1 MSQTQGGLTAGA
13 ILLQLPRPGLAFSS
27 LWCRPGPQQGLGSG
41 LCRVWLT
48 LSWGSVIPRSHRQPF
63 QPRLTSFMQRPFQ
76 HSHFWASLPVPSVGQ
91 LLLHKEIHEQERLF
105 LKKKSS
111 LVLKANSLYRSLV
124 SSRSVVCLWKRTPT
138 FQRQSYSQWRV
149 YQLSHFWKPM
159 QDLLETLAFS
169 YFVSQWT
176 EGPQKLLLS
185 HLGCFMALKS
195 GCWMAPST
203 WLVGCGVT
211 ERLGSL
217 GLPHGRFG
225 LLVPWW
231 LVPKATCDRYLLE
244 KRKTRVF
251 FFSSMECHWV
261 YQPHSRAGPTAGSH
275 WPT

>member
-1 MSQTQGGLTAGA
+1 
-13 ILLQLPRPGLAFSS
+13 
-27 LWCRPGPQQGLGSG
+27 
-41 LCRVWLT
+41 
-48 LSWGSVIPRSHRQPF
+48 
-63 QPRLTSFMQRPFQ
+63 MQRPFQ
-76 HSHFWASLPVPSVGQ
+76 HPHFWASLPVPSVGQ

-105 LKKKSS
+105 FKKKSS

-138 FQRQSYSQWRV
+138 FQRQSYTQWRV

-195 GCWMAPST
+195 GCWIASST

-251 FFSSMECHWV
+251 FFFNGMSLSLSTTL
-261 YQPHSRAGPTAGSH
+261 QGRPHSRELLANIAASILRGQAPVCLCLPSSCYQSFVLWRSQRRSRKHWTAGFRR
-275 WPT
+275 